1 MVCEEPVLFLYHDL
15 LTTGE
20 LDYMK
25 RNALNLLEEALVQDV
40 NQADDS
46 TISNERTQSHGWLYD
61 YQHELLYK
69 LSKKVSLV
77 TGLEAFRPVINGPDG
92 PDWRLIES
100 EDWQVGLYGS
110 GGHYLPHHD
119 AFHEENLPSDV
130 WSGNI
135 WVGNR

>member
-1 MVCEEPVLFLYHDL
+1 MLFLYHDL

-25 RNALNLLEEALVQDV
+25 REALNLLTAASVQDESKT
-40 NQADDS
+40 DGKKIS
-46 TISNERTQSHGWLYD
+46 TERTQSHGWLFD
-61 YQHELLYK
+61 HQHELLYK

-77 TGLEAFRPVINGPDG
+77 TGLEPFRPVINGPDG
-92 PDWRLIES
+92 PDARRIEA
-100 EDWQVGLYGS
+100 EPWQVGLYGS

>member
-1 MVCEEPVLFLYHDL
+1 MLFLYHDL

-40 NQADDS
+40 GDVPK
-46 TISNERTQSHGWLYD
+46 ISNERTQSQGWLFD
-61 YQHELLYK
+61 HQHELLYK

-77 TGLEAFRPVINGPDG
+77 TGLETFRPVINGPDG
-92 PDWRLIES
+92 PDWRLIEA
-100 EDWQVGLYGS
+100 EAWQLGLYGS
-110 GGHYLPHHD
+110 GGHYLPHYD
-119 AFHEENLPSDV
+119 AFPSNAYPSDV
-130 WSGNI
+130 WSGNL

>member
-25 RNALNLLEEALVQDV
+25 RNALNLLTVATVLDGDV
-40 NQADDS
+40 S
-46 TISNERTQSHGWLYD
+46 KFSNERTQSAGWLFD
-61 YQHELLYK
+61 HQHELLYQM
-69 LSKKVSLV
+69 SKKVSLV
-77 TGLEAFRPVINGPDG
+77 TGLETFRPVINGPDG

>member
-25 RNALNLLEEALVQDV
+25 RNALNLLTAALVQDV
-40 NQADDS
+40 SFQDV
-46 TISNERTQSHGWLYD
+46 ISSARTQSNGWLFD
-61 YQHELLYK
+61 HQHELLYK

-77 TGLEAFRPVINGPDG
+77 TGLETFRPVINGPDG
-92 PDWRLIES
+92 PDTRLIEA

-119 AFHEENLPSDV
+119 AFDQDNLPSDV

>member
-40 NQADDS
+40 GDVPR
-46 TISNERTQSHGWLYD
+46 ISNERTQSQGWLFD
-61 YQHELLYK
+61 HQHELLYK

-77 TGLEAFRPVINGPDG
+77 TGLETFRPVINGPDG

-110 GGHYLPHHD
+110 GGHYLPHCD
-119 AFHEENLPSDV
+119 AFHEENLPPDV

>member
-40 NQADDS
+40 GDAPK
-46 TISNERTQSHGWLYD
+46 ISNEWTQSHSWLFD
-61 YQHELLYK
+61 HQHELLYK

-77 TGLEAFRPVINGPDG
+77 TGLETFRPVINGPDG
-92 PDWRLIES
+92 PDTRFIEA
-100 EDWQVGLYGS
+100 EPWQVGLYGS

-119 AFHEENLPSDV
+119 TFDEDNLPSDV

>member
-46 TISNERTQSHGWLYD
+46 TISNERTQSHG
-61 YQHELLYK
+61 
-69 LSKKVSLV
+69 
-77 TGLEAFRPVINGPDG
+77 
-92 PDWRLIES
+92 
-100 EDWQVGLYGS
+100 
-110 GGHYLPHHD
+110 
-119 AFHEENLPSDV
+119 
-130 WSGNI
+130 
-135 WVGNR
+135 

>member
-25 RNALNLLEEALVQDV
+25 RNALNLLTAALVQDV
-40 NQADDS
+40 SFQDV
-46 TISNERTQSHGWLYD
+46 ISSARTQSNGWLFD
-61 YQHELLYK
+61 HQHELLYK

-77 TGLEAFRPVINGPDG
+77 TGLETFRPVINGPDG
-92 PDWRLIES
+92 PDARRIEA
-100 EDWQVGLYGS
+100 EPWQVGLYGS

>member
-15 LTTGE
+15 LTAGE

-25 RNALNLLEEALVQDV
+25 RNALNLLTAALVQDV
-40 NQADDS
+40 SFQDV
-46 TISNERTQSHGWLYD
+46 ISSARTQSNGWLFD
-61 YQHELLYK
+61 HQHELLYK

-77 TGLEAFRPVINGPDG
+77 TGLETFRPVINGPDG
-92 PDWRLIES
+92 PDARRIEA
-100 EDWQVGLYGS
+100 EPWQVGLYGS
-110 GGHYLPHHD
+110 GGHYLPHCD
-119 AFHEENLPSDV
+119 AFHEENLPPDV